1 MNPDVG
7 IRTYIILMVQV
18 PLTLIWAFVL
28 IDVMRQPQMRT
39 RRKVAWAIACSVI
52 WPMQLVYLLVRPQRG
67 RAERAVDRD
76 DPQARLVDAVLDRE
90 AGRLDVASF
99 EQVVAELRAG
109 RSAS

>member
-1 MNPDVG
+1 
-7 IRTYIILMVQV
+7 
-18 PLTLIWAFVL
+18 
-28 IDVMRQPQMRT
+28 
-39 RRKVAWAIACSVI
+39 
-52 WPMQLVYLLVRPQRG
+52 
-67 RAERAVDRD
+67 VDRD